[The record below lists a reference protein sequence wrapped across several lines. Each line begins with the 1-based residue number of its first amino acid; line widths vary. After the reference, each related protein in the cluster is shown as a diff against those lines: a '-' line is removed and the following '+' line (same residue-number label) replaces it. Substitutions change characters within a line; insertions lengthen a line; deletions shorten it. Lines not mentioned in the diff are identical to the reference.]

1 MQNELNKIGKV
12 FTTDILIIGAGLG
25 GTVTATKVHELNES
39 AKILLIEKGYYGYT
53 GDSTKAGHGMV
64 MMAPEDDLDTFCEE
78 QDKAEPAWNVSE

>member
-39 AKILLIEKGYYGYT
+39 AKILLIEKGIM
-53 GDSTKAGHGMV
+53 DI
-64 MMAPEDDLDTFCEE
+64 PEIPQKRATEWL
-78 QDKAEPAWNVSE
+78 